1 VFGRYIL
8 ISVVVLVVALA
19 TGLVVHL
26 AAGTS
31 DFQGVCEFQVAL
43 PATATVPSSDILVFE
58 RRDAA
63 DDVQD
68 IAPGSLLPSVA
79 AQTGIPIGDI
89 AGHEQLGP
97 SSDSTFE
104 VVASYKTA
112 AGASAI
118 AQALCAS
125 YVTQVGKELRAQR
138 IDEDNSLRA
147 RLRYLNAK
155 LVVLN
160 RDARADAHR
169 PVALSVYLDERGAID
184 QAIHHVVSFLI
195 VAYSFPPDIVSPLGH
210 IATVSAHS
218 TKPSL
223 AKSLVV
229 AAIAALLV
237 IFLLVLA
244 LETIYG
250 RRPEEAT

>member
-1 VFGRYIL
+1 MFGRYIL

-31 DFQGVCEFQVAL
+31 DFQGVCEFQVSL
-43 PATATVPSSDILVFE
+43 PATSTVPSSDILVFE

-63 DDVQD
+63 DDVQN
-68 IAPGSLLPSVA
+68 ISPGSVLPAVA

-89 AGHEQLGP
+89 AGHELVGP
-97 SSDSTFE
+97 ASDSTFE
-104 VVASYKTA
+104 VVATYKNA
-112 AGASAI
+112 AGAGAI
-118 AQALCAS
+118 AKALCAS

-147 RLRYLNAK
+147 RLRYLNAE

-160 RDARADAHR
+160 RNARTDAHR
-169 PVALSVYLDERGAID
+169 PVAISVYLDERGAID
-184 QAIHHVVSFLI
+184 QAIHHVVSFL
-195 VAYSFPPDIVSPLGH
+195 VAAYSFPPDIVSPLGQT
-210 IATVSAHS
+210 ASTSAHS
-218 TKPSL
+218 TRPSL

-244 LETIYG
+244 LETMYG

>member
-31 DFQGVCEFQVAL
+31 DFQGVCEFQVSL
-43 PATATVPSSDILVFE
+43 PATSTVPSSDILVFE

-63 DDVQD
+63 DDVQN
-68 IAPGSLLPSVA
+68 ISPGSVLPAVA

-89 AGHEQLGP
+89 AGHELVGP
-97 SSDSTFE
+97 ASDSTFE
-104 VVASYKTA
+104 VVATYKNA
-112 AGASAI
+112 AGAGAI
-118 AQALCAS
+118 AKALCAS

-147 RLRYLNAK
+147 RLRYLNAE

-160 RDARADAHR
+160 RNARTD
-169 PVALSVYLDERGAID
+169 VYLDERGAID
-184 QAIHHVVSFLI
+184 QAIHHVVSFL
-195 VAYSFPPDIVSPLGH
+195 VAAYSFPPDIVSPLGQT
-210 IATVSAHS
+210 ASTSAHS
-218 TKPSL
+218 TRPSL

-244 LETIYG
+244 LETMYG